1 VDQPGFLIAAGNGL
15 QYGHGM
21 RLAHEARMD
30 DGLLDICFVRTLSKP
45 RLLRL
50 FRVVYRGAHI
60 GMKEVEYFR
69 AARVR
74 IQTDPVTEVFADGE
88 YICQSPVEIGVRRN
102 ALRVIV
108 GG

>member
-1 VDQPGFLIAAGNGL
+1 
-15 QYGHGM
+15 
-21 RLAHEARMD
+21 MD

-50 FRVVYRGAHI
+50 FRSVYRGRHI

-69 AARVR
+69 GPRMR

-88 YICQSPVEIGVRRN
+88 YICPSPVEIGVRPN

>member
-1 VDQPGFLIAAGNGL
+1 
-15 QYGHGM
+15 
-21 RLAHEARMD
+21 MD

-50 FRVVYRGAHI
+50 FRSVYSGAHVD
-60 GMKEVEYFR
+60 MKEVEYFR
-69 AARVR
+69 GWRVR
-74 IQTDPVTEVFADGE
+74 IKTDPVTEIFADGE